1 MVEKNY
7 PVICGVAG
15 RGEGGS
21 LMLAGRAPRRRGKLS
36 ELAGMGGI
44 CGFVGDWL
52 DGVDADGYARG
63 MGSMGKRG
71 GGVNYLCTLCFWVR
85 ESGGLELWL

>member
-1 MVEKNY
+1 ML
-7 PVICGVAG
+7 GV
-15 RGEGGS
+15 
-21 LMLAGRAPRRRGKLS
+21 RAPRRRGKLS
-36 ELAGMGGI
+36 ELAGIGGI

-71 GGVNYLCTLCFWVR
+71 GG
-85 ESGGLELWL
+85 G